1 MQEIGKAIRLWL
13 AETRVPESFYGTLLA
28 ELWAGVAG
36 EQLARNTRPGPLRD
50 GTLTVFV
57 RNTYWKTHLA
67 GMEDEICRKAGAV
80 LPPGVVREVSLVTA
94 SRQFQDSPPREA
106 GSRRISP
113 EQEKWAADCARPIGN
128 PRLREIFQKALL
140 SCLGRGEIP

>member
-13 AETRVPESFYGTLLA
+13 AEVQAPESFYGTLLA

-36 EQLARNTRPGPLRD
+36 EQLARNTRPGSLQA

-67 GMEDEICRKAGAV
+67 GMEGEICRRAGSV
-80 LPPGVVREVSLVTA
+80 LPAGVIREVSLVTS
-94 SRQFQDSPPREA
+94 SRHFQAAAPTAAE
-106 GSRRISP
+106 SRPISP
-113 EQEKWAADCARPIGN
+113 ELLRWAADCARPIEN
-128 PRLREIFQKALL
+128 PRLRELFRRALL
-140 SCLGRGEIP
+140 SCLERGGVP